1 MFTWNDD
8 VDQATVAAVSAGLDR
23 MAQLPVVAAYHHGPD
38 LGLRDG
44 NWDYVVVADFA
55 TAEDFSAYSDDP
67 DHRALIAEVIA
78 PNLAGRA
85 AIQYE
90 L

>member
-1 MFTWNDD
+1 
-8 VDQATVAAVSAGLDR
+8 
-23 MAQLPVVAAYHHGPD
+23 
-38 LGLRDG
+38 
-44 NWDYVVVADFA
+44 VVVADFA

-67 DHRALIAEVIA
+67 DHRALIAGVIA